1 MASPVLFC
9 IIKEQISVI
18 FPFAV
23 VLTSALAPSAGF
35 TGDDVA
41 FIVVDH

>member
-9 IIKEQISVI
+9 IIKRQISVI